1 MSDDLFDT
9 IVSLSKQRGFIVQSS
24 EIYGGLSAT
33 YDYGPMGVEL
43 KRNVKEKWW
52 QSMVYQNDDIVGLD
66 ASIMMHPET
75 WDASGHTEAFNDPLI
90 DDKASGHRYRADELI
105 EDYIR
110 DLREEGEEEHA
121 KEVHE
126 RLVEAL
132 NAGDEMNDALHDIV
146 MDEEIPAPESGA
158 FDWTDVRQFN
168 LMFETEMGPVD
179 GQTVFLRPETAQ
191 GIFVNFHNAREP
203 ARLHVPFGVAQIG
216 KAFRNE
222 IVARQ
227 FVFRMREFEQME
239 MQYFVKPGTELDW
252 YEQWKERRMAWH
264 ESLGI
269 DPSNLRFH
277 EHDQLSHYANAA
289 VDIQYDFPIGWK
301 ELEGIHSRTDY
312 DLSRHEE
319 YSGKKMSYYDPWE
332 EERYTPYV
340 VETSTGL
347 DRTLFMVLCDAYYE
361 EEVKG
366 DTRSVLQFHP
376 EVAPVRAGIF
386 PLTDKEGLPDIARD
400 IEADL
405 NQHFNVRYDDR
416 GSMGK
421 RYRRQDEAG
430 TPFCITV
437 DFDTLD
443 DQTVT
448 VRDRDTMEQDRVA
461 IDQLATYIFDQTR
474 TWEAKK

>member
-1 MSDDLFDT
+1 ME
-9 IVSLSKQRGFIVQSS
+9 G
-24 EIYGGLSAT
+24 A
-33 YDYGPMGVEL
+33 PNGV
-43 KRNVKEKWW
+43 
-52 QSMVYQNDDIVGLD
+52 
-66 ASIMMHPET
+66 
-75 WDASGHTEAFNDPLI
+75 
-90 DDKASGHRYRADELI
+90 
-105 EDYIR
+105 
-110 DLREEGEEEHA
+110 
-121 KEVHE
+121 
-126 RLVEAL
+126 
-132 NAGDEMNDALHDIV
+132 
-146 MDEEIPAPESGA
+146 
-158 FDWTDVRQFN
+158 
-168 LMFETEMGPVD
+168 
-179 GQTVFLRPETAQ
+179 
-191 GIFVNFHNAREP
+191 ARE
-203 ARLHVPFGVAQIG
+203 
-216 KAFRNE
+216 
-222 IVARQ
+222 
-227 FVFRMREFEQME
+227 
-239 MQYFVKPGTELDW
+239 
-252 YEQWKERRMAWH
+252 
-264 ESLGI
+264 LGI

-289 VDIQYDFPIGWK
+289 VDIQYNFPIGWK

-366 DTRSVLQFHP
+366 DTRSVLRFHP

-386 PLTDKEGLPDIARD
+386 PLTDKEGLPDIARE
-400 IEADL
+400 IEDDL

-461 IDQLATYIFDQTR
+461 IDQLATYIFDQTAN
-474 TWEAKK
+474 WEASA

>member
-33 YDYGPMGVEL
+33 YDYGPLGVEL
-43 KRNVKEKWW
+43 KRNVKDEWW
-52 QSMVYQNDDIVGLD
+52 QSMVYRNDDIVGLD
-66 ASIMMHPET
+66 AAIMMHPKT
-75 WDASGHTEAFNDPLI
+75 WEASGHTEAFNDPLI

-105 EDYIR
+105 EDYVR
-110 DLREEGEEEHA
+110 RLHEEGEEEHA
-121 KEVHE
+121 EEVNE

-132 NAGDEMNDALHDIV
+132 NAGDEMTDALHEIIV
-146 MDEEIPAPESGA
+146 DEEIPAPESGA

-179 GQTVFLRPETAQ
+179 GQKVFLRPETAQ

-203 ARLHVPFGVAQIG
+203 SRQHVPFGVAQIG

-252 YEQWKERRMAWH
+252 FEKWKERRMAWH

-269 DPSNLRFH
+269 DSSNLRFH
-277 EHDQLSHYANAA
+277 EHKQLSHYANAA
-289 VDIQYDFPIGWK
+289 VDVQYDFPIGWK
-301 ELEGIHSRTDY
+301 EIEGIHSRTDY

-340 VETSTGL
+340 VETSVGL
-347 DRTLFMVLCDAYYE
+347 DRTLFMLLCDAYYE

-376 EVAPVRAGIF
+376 KVAPIRAAIF
-386 PLTDKEGLPDIARD
+386 PLMDKEGLPEIARD
-400 IEADL
+400 IEDDL
-405 NQHFNVRYDDR
+405 NRHFNVLYDDR

-461 IDQLATYIFDQTR
+461 IDQLATYIFDHTKN
-474 TWEAKK
+474 WSHDE